1 MMHIRDIPPRLGF
14 SFAFFFASCALGHFL
29 FFLEFN
35 PFFWVPIFGRW
46 LAGSNKIWALLVL
59 LSLSFLLASGQAKG
73 KGSDLDGVRGMFL
86 DSADYEFLIG
96 T

>member
-1 MMHIRDIPPRLGF
+1 MG
-14 SFAFFFASCALGHFL
+14 
-29 FFLEFN
+29 
-35 PFFWVPIFGRW
+35 
-46 LAGSNKIWALLVL
+46 LARSP

>member
-1 MMHIRDIPPRLGF
+1 LP
-14 SFAFFFASCALGHFL
+14 FFFASCALGHFL

>member
-1 MMHIRDIPPRLGF
+1 VAGGIQQNMG
-14 SFAFFFASCALGHFL
+14 
-29 FFLEFN
+29 
-35 PFFWVPIFGRW
+35 
-46 LAGSNKIWALLVL
+46 LARSP